1 MRILSTIT
9 GSILALIAATA
20 GSAALA
26 AVSAIPASKNF
37 DASVF
42 SQRITACDRLA
53 SHPEDPNKVIAGLET
68 ADMDLPTAIE
78 VCRKDVAN
86 DPKNPRLQYLLGRS
100 LTYAGKV
107 NEALPHLENAAAAKY
122 PQALFVVGYLYIEGF
137 AGVPKDAC
145 KAATYIRESG
155 VYGRVAG
162 LLALPAYAI
171 EGRFKG
177 CESAPDATEI
187 AAFLKS
193 AREKKA
199 GYYADL
205 LIDALERDSAR

>member
-1 MRILSTIT
+1 MIRAA
-9 GSILALIAATA
+9 ILAMCGACAAHSA
-20 GSAALA
+20 GA
-26 AVSAIPASKNF
+26 AIPASKTF
-37 DASVF
+37 DVSAY

-53 SHPEDPNKVIAGLET
+53 SHPEDPNKVVAGLET
-68 ADMDLPTAIE
+68 SEMDLPTAIE
-78 VCRKDVAN
+78 VCEQAVAK
-86 DPKNPRLQYLLGRS
+86 DPKNPRLHYQLGRA

-107 NEALPHLENAAAAKY
+107 NEALPHLDTAATAKY
-122 PQALFVVGYLYIEGF
+122 PQALFVVGYLYAEGY
-137 AGVPKDAC
+137 AGVRKDAC

-177 CESAPDATEI
+177 CESAPDAAEI
-187 AAFLKS
+187 AAFLAAAK
-193 AREKKA
+193 AKKP

-205 LIDALERDSAR
+205 LIDALERQSAR